1 MKPNREMETR
11 ETESRVET
19 WKPPSLLPEPAP
31 SSDWVFRWV
40 RKSIRGEADP
50 SNVSMRLREGWTV
63 ARAEDHPEIMA
74 EIVMNESKSG
84 MIEVGG
90 LILCKTSRTMAE
102 QRNRYY
108 EDITRRQT
116 DAVNNNL
123 MKENDPRM
131 PLFKESS
138 SKVTFGTGN

>member
-11 ETESRVET
+11 EAESRIES
-19 WKPPSLLPEPAP
+19 WKPPSLLPDPAP

-40 RKSIRGEADP
+40 RKSIRGESDP

-63 ARAEDHPEIMA
+63 ARSEDHPEIMA
-74 EIVMNESKSG
+74 DIILNESKSG
-84 MIEVGG
+84 TIEIGG
-90 LILCKTSRTMAE
+90 LILCKTARHMAE

-108 EDITRRQT
+108 EQMTAKQA

-123 MKENDPRM
+123 MKEQDSRM
-131 PLFKESS
+131 PLFRES
-138 SKVTFGTGN
+138 KTTVTFGTGN

>member
-11 ETESRVET
+11 EAESRVET

>member
-11 ETESRVET
+11 EAESRVEN
-19 WKPPSLLPEPAP
+19 WKPPSLLPDPAP
-31 SSDWVFRWV
+31 SADWVFRWV

-74 EIVMNESKSG
+74 EIIMNESKSG
-84 MIEVGG
+84 MIEIGG

-108 EDITRRQT
+108 EDITRRQS

-131 PLFKESS
+131 PLFRDSS

>member
-1 MKPNREMETR
+1 MKPNRELETR
-11 ETESRVET
+11 EAESRVEN
-19 WKPPSLLPEPAP
+19 WKPPSLLPEPTP
-31 SSDWVFRWV
+31 SADWVFRWV

-74 EIVMNESKSG
+74 EIIMNESKSG
-84 MIEVGG
+84 TIEIGG
-90 LILCKTSRTMAE
+90 LILCKASRSLVE

-108 EDITRRQT
+108 EDITRRQA

-131 PLFKESS
+131 PLFKESNT
-138 SKVTFGTGN
+138 KVTFGTGN

>member
-11 ETESRVET
+11 ESQSRIET
-19 WKPPSLLPEPAP
+19 WKPPSLLPEPTP
-31 SSDWVFRWV
+31 SADWVYRWV

-50 SNVSMRLREGWTV
+50 SNVSMRLREGWTIV
-63 ARAEDHPEIMA
+63 KAEDHPEVMA
-74 EIVMNESKSG
+74 EIMMNESKAG
-84 MIEVGG
+84 TIEVGG
-90 LILCKTSRTMAE
+90 LILCKTSRTLAD

-108 EDITRRQT
+108 EDMTRKQA

-123 MKENDPRM
+123 MKENDSRM

-138 SKVTFGTGN
+138 TKVTFGTGN

>member
-19 WKPPSLLPEPAP
+19 WKPPSLLPDPTP
-31 SSDWVFRWV
+31 SADWVFRWI
-40 RKSIRGEADP
+40 RKSIRGESDP

-84 MIEVGG
+84 MIEIGG

>member
-11 ETESRVET
+11 EAESRVET
-19 WKPPSLLPEPAP
+19 WKPPSLLPDPTP
-31 SSDWVFRWV
+31 STDWVFRWI
-40 RKSIRGEADP
+40 RKSIRGESDP

-84 MIEVGG
+84 MIEIGG